1 MAGILIGRREVI
13 VRGDGNCFY
22 RAIARAIDEKSD
34 KNHMKVRALCNNT
47 LAHFPNVFEPLLFA
61 CNTIKER
68 KVVGTVLGQKL
79 LTFTVV
85 LLYFSAISL
94 FIR

>member
-61 CNTIKER
+61 CNMIKEHLAKSCR
-68 KVVGTVLGQKL
+68 NSTWAETADIYSCIIIG
-79 LTFTVV
+79 
-85 LLYFSAISL
+85 
-94 FIR
+94 